1 MESELSAL
9 KSRVKSEIQNP
20 PDMDKSDASSVRS
33 SRRETKVPQKFSD
46 FTPNKGSIFVKTKS
60 PSSEKDSADGG
71 TPPVVRTIKIK
82 RRLSPDYCESVRSRN
97 SSGSSSIRGS
107 TESGERYRCD
117 DCDKC
122 FKKKSHLDEH
132 LLIHSGEKPYK
143 CDKCGWSFRRQDKMK
158 KHTESCNYVNRE
170 NEYASFI
177 RSGKVKSVASLA
189 PEMMV
194 GLTKSGRWEVG
205 VHICKYC
212 QKDCGFRQNLFFH
225 EKQHEKDSASPA
237 VKRGRAGPVVARTS
251 RPSLTAELEEEEDEE
266 EEASKETA
274 DTTEPGAANK
284 TKWRNGVPPSY
295 WVWGRY
301 ICEVCKKDCGYANN
315 LGLHRKRTHGLNY
328 RQERLGY
335 NGEIVRGTRIN
346 QTPAQPKQLKRK
358 REVEEV
364 VVGAETSL
372 VETPVVKKFMSKAM
386 PCFECTACKNPD
398 CMKCKWCHDK
408 KKYGGPGKLNKRCI
422 TRRCT
427 NPNVVEMQD
436 HLKTRGLRLQAQAQ
450 TPVRTTYVA
459 GGLVKQMPCR
469 SCQTCI
475 MEDCGNCRPC
485 LDKRKFGGPVKMNK
499 RCKMKVCLTP
509 KDLGDP
515 STVPTSYVRRQP
527 EFVSSKFSTRDD
539 QPHQFSFNA
548 DISFEED
555 ESLSRAQS
563 PDSTLPDTKESLEN
577 FIEMGL
583 EGTDP
588 SNMVNNISLT
598 EFELEKSPSKALK
611 TVAVSSERL
620 SPSKC
625 RVAVEFWAAPDSE
638 ESVGVLSEK
647 LSVKDLCWVCGSAGQ
662 AKLLYCTGC
671 CQPFHYFCLS
681 EEAVPRTQEEVA
693 VWECGQ
699 CVRCRVCAGVLEGEA
714 DSRTCSK
721 CGNSYH
727 TQCLAISMRE
737 RTSDSGDW
745 LCGSCLKCES
755 CGAPSVGCSQSGA
768 GTLCRACCQ
777 ARMKGDY
784 CTLCKGF
791 YQEEDYEEPMME
803 CGECGG

>member
-9 KSRVKSEIQNP
+9 KSQVKTENQNP
-20 PDMDKSDASSVRS
+20 TDMNKSDASSVRS
-33 SRRETKVPQKFSD
+33 SRRETKIPQKFSD

-60 PSSEKDSADGG
+60 PGSEQDSVPGE
-71 TPPVVRTIKIK
+71 TPTVVRTIKIK
-82 RRLSPDYCESVRSRN
+82 RRLSPDYSEAVRSRN
-97 SSGSSSIRGS
+97 SSGSSSVRGS
-107 TESGERYRCD
+107 IESGERY
-117 DCDKC
+117 
-122 FKKKSHLDEH
+122 L
-132 LLIHSGEKPYK
+132 
-143 CDKCGWSFRRQDKMK
+143 
-158 KHTESCNYVNRE
+158 T
-170 NEYASFI
+170 
-177 RSGKVKSVASLA
+177 GKVKNVISVA
-189 PEMMV
+189 PEVMV
-194 GLTKSGRWEVG
+194 GLTKSGRWEDG

-225 EKQHEKDSASPA
+225 EKQHQKERAAEGESPSPS
-237 VKRGRAGPVVARTS
+237 VKRGRGRPGVGSVVARTS
-251 RPSLTAELEEEEDEE
+251 RPSVTAEVEDEE
-266 EEASKETA
+266 EEAGKETG
-274 DTTEPGAANK
+274 ESGAANK

-301 ICEVCKKDCGYANN
+301 ICEICKKDCGYANN
-315 LGLHRKRTHGLNY
+315 LGLHRKRTHGLHY

-346 QTPAQPKQLKRK
+346 QTPSQPKPLKRK
-358 REVEEV
+358 REAEV
-364 VVGAETSL
+364 VVAGDDTKL
-372 VETPVVKKFMSKAM
+372 ETPVVKKFMSKAM

-408 KKYGGPGKLNKRCI
+408 KKYGGPGRLNKRCI

-436 HLKTRGLRLQAQAQ
+436 HLKTRGLRLQSQAQ

-469 SCQTCI
+469 SCATCI

-485 LDKRKFGGPVKMNK
+485 LDKRKFGGPGKMNK

-515 STVPTSYVRRQP
+515 STVPSSYIRRQP
-527 EFVSSKFSTRDD
+527 EYVSSKFSTRDD
-539 QPHQFSFNA
+539 HQASFNA
-548 DISFEED
+548 DISFEDE

-563 PDSTLPDTKESLEN
+563 PDYVLPNTKESLEN

-583 EGTDP
+583 EGSVQP
-588 SNMVNNISLT
+588 NMVNNISLT
-598 EFELEKSPSKALK
+598 EFELEKSPTKAVK

-638 ESVGVLSEK
+638 ESVGVIGDK
-647 LSVKDLCWVCGSAGQ
+647 TAVKDLCWVCGSAGQ

-671 CQPFHYFCLS
+671 CHPFHYFCLA
-681 EEAVPRTQEEVA
+681 EDAVPRTEEEVE

-699 CVRCRVCAGVLEGEA
+699 CVRCRVCAGLLEGEA
-714 DSRTCSK
+714 DTRCCSK
-721 CGNSYH
+721 CGQSYH
-727 TQCLAISMRE
+727 TACLAISMRD
-737 RTSDSGDW
+737 RPTGPAGW
-745 LCGSCLKCES
+745 LCGSCLQCES
-755 CGAPSVGCSQSGA
+755 CGAPSVSCSQSEDGQ
-768 GTLCRACCQ
+768 LCRACCQ
-777 ARMKGDY
+777 ARLRGDY

-791 YQEEDYEEPMME
+791 YQQEDYEEPMME
-803 CGECGG
+803 CGDCGGSVDHLATHSSPHLIFPIS